1 MQTPHNAAEA
11 RPHPEADPHPEAC
24 FDADWLALRAAA
36 DRAARA
42 PRLEALAAA
51 WLRARRQ
58 RNPAASLRLV
68 DLGSGSGANPRHLA
82 ARLPGPQQWTLI
94 DHDAGLLQRARSH
107 CADLRDAEGA
117 ALRVDTRCLD
127 LGALG
132 LGALA
137 PGAPDLPAPIACPP
151 DTPAPVSNAGAV
163 LVCASALLD
172 LMSAAWLARLAETC
186 AQVGCALLITLS
198 VDGSWRFLP
207 RDPASA
213 AADPDDAFVRDAFN
227 AHQRRDKG
235 LGAAL
240 GPAAA
245 PALAEQLAARGFQV
259 ETAASPWRLELA
271 DPAQAALARAL
282 IDGWR
287 DAATAQ
293 CPQATARIA
302 AWHARRSALC
312 DGRGRGQL
320 EVGHVDLFARPPTPA
335 LRPARPA
342 SPGL

>member
-1 MQTPHNAAEA
+1 MQTPHDAAEA
-11 RPHPEADPHPEAC
+11 RPHPEAC

-58 RNPAASLRLV
+58 RNPETPLRLV

-132 LGALA
+132 LPALV
-137 PGAPDLPAPIACPP
+137 ACPP
-151 DTPAPVSNAGAV
+151 DTPAPVSHAGAD

-245 PALAEQLAARGFQV
+245 PVLAEQLAARGFQV

-293 CPQATARIA
+293 CPQAAARIA
-302 AWHARRSALC
+302 AWHERRSAQC
-312 DGRGRGQL
+312 GGRGRGQL

-342 SPGL
+342 ASGQ

>member
-1 MQTPHNAAEA
+1 MQTPHDAADA
-11 RPHPEADPHPEAC
+11 RPHPDAC

-36 DRAARA
+36 DQAARA

-58 RNPAASLRLV
+58 RNAASSLRLV

-94 DHDAGLLQRARSH
+94 DHDASLLQRARNH

-117 ALRVDTRCLD
+117 ALRVDTLCLD
-127 LGALG
+127 

-137 PGAPDLPAPIACPP
+137 PGAAELPTLVACTP
-151 DTPAPVSNAGAV
+151 DTPAPVSHAGAD
-163 LVCASALLD
+163 LMCASALLD
-172 LMSAAWLARLAETC
+172 LMSAAWLARLADTC
-186 AQVGCALLITLS
+186 AQLGCALLITLS

-227 AHQRRDKG
+227 AHQHRDKG
-235 LGAAL
+235 LGDAL
-240 GPAAA
+240 GPDAA
-245 PALAEQLAARGFQV
+245 PALAELLAARGFRV
-259 ETAASPWRLELA
+259 EIERSPWRLDLA
-271 DPAQAALARAL
+271 APPQAALARAL
-282 IDGWR
+282 VDGWR

-293 CPQATARIA
+293 SPHAAERIA
-302 AWHARRSALC
+302 AWHERRRAQC
-312 DGRGRGQL
+312 AGTGTGVL
-320 EVGHVDLFARPPTPA
+320 EVGHLDLFATPPATG
-335 LRPARPA
+335 
-342 SPGL
+342 PGSIPR

>member
-1 MQTPHNAAEA
+1 MQIPHDAAEA
-11 RPHPEADPHPEAC
+11 RPHPEAC

-58 RNPAASLRLV
+58 RNPEAPLRLV

-94 DHDAGLLQRARSH
+94 DHDAGLLERARGH

-117 ALRVDTRCLD
+117 ALRVDTHCLD
-127 LGALG
+127 LGAL
-132 LGALA
+132 
-137 PGAPDLPAPIACPP
+137 DLPVLVAGSP
-151 DTPAPVSNAGAV
+151 DTPAPVPNAGAD

-172 LMSAAWLARLAETC
+172 LMSAAWLAHLADTC
-186 AQVGCALLITLS
+186 AQAGCALLITLS

-207 RDPASA
+207 RDPASG
-213 AADPDDAFVRDAFN
+213 AADPDDAFVRAAFN

-235 LGAAL
+235 LGGAL

-245 PALAEQLAARGFQV
+245 PALAELLAARGFHV
-259 ETAASPWRLELA
+259 ETAASPWRLALA

-282 IDGWR
+282 IEGWR

-293 CPQATARIA
+293 CPHAAARIA
-302 AWHARRSALC
+302 AWHDRRSALC

-320 EVGHVDLFARPPTPA
+320 EVGHVDLFARPPTTA
-335 LRPARPA
+335 LRPDRPA
-342 SPGL
+342 SPGQ

>member
-1 MQTPHNAAEA
+1 MQTPHDAAEA
-11 RPHPEADPHPEAC
+11 RPHPEAC

-58 RNPAASLRLV
+58 RNPETPLRLV

-132 LGALA
+132 LPALV
-137 PGAPDLPAPIACPP
+137 ACPP
-151 DTPAPVSNAGAV
+151 DTPAPVSHAGAD

-172 LMSAAWLARLAETC
+172 LMSAAWLARLTETC

-245 PALAEQLAARGFQV
+245 PVLAEQLAARGFQV

-293 CPQATARIA
+293 CPQAAARIA
-302 AWHARRSALC
+302 AWHARRSAQC

-342 SPGL
+342 ATGQ

>member
-1 MQTPHNAAEA
+1 MQTPHDAADA
-11 RPHPEADPHPEAC
+11 RPHPDAC

-36 DRAARA
+36 DQAARA

-58 RNPAASLRLV
+58 RNAASSLRLV

-94 DHDAGLLQRARSH
+94 DHDASLLQRARNH

-117 ALRVDTRCLD
+117 ALRVDTLCLD
-127 LGALG
+127 LGALE

-137 PGAPDLPAPIACPP
+137 PGAPELPTLVACTP
-151 DTPAPVSNAGAV
+151 DTPAPVSHAGAD
-163 LVCASALLD
+163 LMCASALLD
-172 LMSAAWLARLAETC
+172 LMSAAWLARLADTC
-186 AQVGCALLITLS
+186 AQLGCALLITLS

-245 PALAEQLAARGFQV
+245 PALAELLAAHGFHV

-293 CPQATARIA
+293 CSQAAARIA
-302 AWHARRSALC
+302 AWRARRRAQC

-320 EVGHVDLFARPPTPA
+320 EVGHVDLFARPPTTA
-335 LRPARPA
+335 LRPERPA
-342 SPGL
+342 APGQ

>member
-1 MQTPHNAAEA
+1 MQTPHDAAEA
-11 RPHPEADPHPEAC
+11 RPHPEAC

-58 RNPAASLRLV
+58 RNPETPLRLV

-132 LGALA
+132 LPALVA
-137 PGAPDLPAPIACPP
+137 FPP
-151 DTPAPVSNAGAV
+151 DTPAPVSHAGAD

-172 LMSAAWLARLAETC
+172 LMSAAWLARLTETC

-245 PALAEQLAARGFQV
+245 PVLAEQLAARGFQV

-293 CPQATARIA
+293 CPQAAARIA
-302 AWHARRSALC
+302 AWHARRSAQC

-342 SPGL
+342 ATGQ

>member
-1 MQTPHNAAEA
+1 MQTPHDAAEA
-11 RPHPEADPHPEAC
+11 RPHPEAC

-58 RNPAASLRLV
+58 RNPAAPLRLV

-117 ALRVDTRCLD
+117 ALRVDTLCLD
-127 LGALG
+127 LGALE
-132 LGALA
+132 L
-137 PGAPDLPAPIACPP
+137 GAPDMPALVAFPP
-151 DTPAPVSNAGAV
+151 NTPAPVSHAGAD

-198 VDGSWRFLP
+198 VDGSWRFLA

-245 PALAEQLAARGFQV
+245 PVLAEQLAARGFQV

-293 CPQATARIA
+293 CPQAAARIA
-302 AWHARRSALC
+302 AWHERRSAQC

-342 SPGL
+342 ATGQ

>member
-1 MQTPHNAAEA
+1 Q
-11 RPHPEADPHPEAC
+11 
-24 FDADWLALRAAA
+24 L
-36 DRAARA
+36 
-42 PRLEALAAA
+42 
-51 WLRARRQ
+51 
-58 RNPAASLRLV
+58 
-68 DLGSGSGANPRHLA
+68 
-82 ARLPGPQQWTLI
+82 
-94 DHDAGLLQRARSH
+94 
-107 CADLRDAEGA
+107 
-117 ALRVDTRCLD
+117 
-127 LGALG
+127 
-132 LGALA
+132 
-137 PGAPDLPAPIACPP
+137 
-151 DTPAPVSNAGAV
+151 
-163 LVCASALLD
+163 
-172 LMSAAWLARLAETC
+172 
-186 AQVGCALLITLS
+186 GCALLITLS

-245 PALAEQLAARGFQV
+245 PALAELLAAHGFHV

-293 CPQATARIA
+293 CSQAAARIA
-302 AWHARRSALC
+302 AWRARRRAQC

-320 EVGHVDLFARPPTPA
+320 EVGHVDLFARPPTTA
-335 LRPARPA
+335 LRPERPA
-342 SPGL
+342 APGQ

>member
-1 MQTPHNAAEA
+1 MQTPHDAAEA

-58 RNPAASLRLV
+58 RNPETPLRLV

-127 LGALG
+127 LGALE

-137 PGAPDLPAPIACPP
+137 PAPPSCPPSSPAPRTRPRPSRMPVQTWCAPP
-151 DTPAPVSNAGAV
+151 RCST
-163 LVCASALLD
+163 
-172 LMSAAWLARLAETC
+172 
-186 AQVGCALLITLS
+186 
-198 VDGSWRFLP
+198 
-207 RDPASA
+207 
-213 AADPDDAFVRDAFN
+213 
-227 AHQRRDKG
+227 
-235 LGAAL
+235 
-240 GPAAA
+240 
-245 PALAEQLAARGFQV
+245 
-259 ETAASPWRLELA
+259 
-271 DPAQAALARAL
+271 
-282 IDGWR
+282 
-287 DAATAQ
+287 
-293 CPQATARIA
+293 
-302 AWHARRSALC
+302 
-312 DGRGRGQL
+312 
-320 EVGHVDLFARPPTPA
+320 
-335 LRPARPA
+335 
-342 SPGL
+342 

>member
-1 MQTPHNAAEA
+1 MQTPHDAAEA
-11 RPHPEADPHPEAC
+11 RPHPEAC

-58 RNPAASLRLV
+58 RNPETPLRLV

-132 LGALA
+132 LPALV
-137 PGAPDLPAPIACPP
+137 ACPP
-151 DTPAPVSNAGAV
+151 DTPAPVSHAGAD

-172 LMSAAWLARLAETC
+172 LMSAAWLARITETC

-245 PALAEQLAARGFQV
+245 PVLAEQLAARGFQV

-293 CPQATARIA
+293 CPQAAARIA
-302 AWHARRSALC
+302 AWHARRSAQC

-342 SPGL
+342 ATGQ